1 MVYVEHML
9 QEKAR
14 DLVAKKTME
23 FGICGPMDTAAESEI
38 HNAVWKEL
46 MEGETPRRPLNYGI
60 RVTKS
65 QITKLNDDLRRMRK
79 RSSSP
84 ALEAKISFKD
94 NQIKSMENT
103 IKDLQSQIHLVYAA
117 FGLSGTAVAYP
128 NMDPLLSE
136 NYHLHQ
142 SQVKYYLSILLIRDS
157 YLIVFS
163 SLLINLP
170 WDGLS
175 LPPYSSHFWWIIVA

>member
-23 FGICGPMDTAAESEI
+23 LGICGPIDTATESEI

-60 RVTKS
+60 GVTKS

-84 ALEAKISFKD
+84 ALEAKISFQD

-103 IKDLQSQIHLVYAA
+103 IKDLQSQIHLVYTA
-117 FGLSGTAVAYP
+117 FGMSGTAAAYP
-128 NMDPLLSE
+128 NMDPLLLE

-142 SQVKYYLSILLIRDS
+142 PQVRYYLS
-157 YLIVFS
+157 Y
-163 SLLINLP
+163 
-170 WDGLS
+170 
-175 LPPYSSHFWWIIVA
+175 Y